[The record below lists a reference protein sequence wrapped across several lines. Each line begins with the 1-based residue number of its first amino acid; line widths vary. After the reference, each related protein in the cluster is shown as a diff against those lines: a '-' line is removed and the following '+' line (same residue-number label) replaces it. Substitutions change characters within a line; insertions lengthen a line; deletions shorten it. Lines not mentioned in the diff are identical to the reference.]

1 MTDATRALP
10 GNRHDEPSSPS
21 PAQSSVAILVTRQVG
36 HFWKADPGQ
45 FSKAPKPKTH
55 TRTPEACLSHPET
68 CFSQAMKIVHFGLNS
83 AVRISGRICSENVGN
98 PGIYY
103 VALQL
108 MTLRF
113 ALCSLCLP
121 D

>member
-45 FSKAPKPKTH
+45 FSKAPK
-55 TRTPEACLSHPET
+55 RWAGIQRPE
-68 CFSQAMKIVHFGLNS
+68 G
-83 AVRISGRICSENVGN
+83 
-98 PGIYY
+98 
-103 VALQL
+103 
-108 MTLRF
+108 
-113 ALCSLCLP
+113 LCSLRKSTGPCVQCGELNGVRSRTNLTKTCP
-121 D
+121 SEIAVSHPCMLRDEA

>member
-1 MTDATRALP
+1 MVLDLILRVCLVLFFAPRVWRLDLFLP
-10 GNRHDEPSSPS
+10 ARVHSGLHGR
-21 PAQSSVAILVTRQVG
+21 SV
-36 HFWKADPGQ
+36 P
-45 FSKAPKPKTH
+45 PNPKTH

-68 CFSQAMKIVHFGLNS
+68 CFSQAMKIVHFGPIL

-113 ALCSLCLP
+113 ALCSLCLSN
-121 D
+121 